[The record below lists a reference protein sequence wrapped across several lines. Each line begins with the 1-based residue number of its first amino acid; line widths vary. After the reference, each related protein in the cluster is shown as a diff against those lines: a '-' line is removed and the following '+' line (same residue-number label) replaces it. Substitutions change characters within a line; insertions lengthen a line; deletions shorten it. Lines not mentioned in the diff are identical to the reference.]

1 MTPRTIEKFFRVLAR
16 EYDAA
21 ATIIVTG
28 AAAGSLFGHI
38 RPSQD
43 IDFGVVLGHS
53 TIQWERFQEAVTR
66 TVQQTGIQVNFTED
80 IDRWNSIVLLDYR
93 RHTMPYRRFGRL
105 AVRLLAPAHWAI
117 GKLTRYFDLDV
128 DDLVRVLRRTHVP
141 VVSTVRLWGKAL
153 RESPR
158 STAVIQ
164 FRNQVEHFLKTYGR
178 QVWGPRFDAEAALAQ
193 FYHAAGLRATSRS
206 KSTR

>member
-21 ATIIVTG
+21 VTIIVTG

-43 IDFGVVLGHS
+43 IDFGLVLGHS
-53 TIQWERFQEAVTR
+53 ARQWERFQEAVSR

-80 IDRWNSIVLLDYR
+80 IDRWNSIALLDYR
-93 RHTMPYRRFGRL
+93 RHTMPYRRFGQL
-105 AVRLLAPAHWAI
+105 IVRLLAPAHWAI

-128 DDLVRVLRRTHVP
+128 DDLVHVLRRTRVP
-141 VVSTVRLWGKAL
+141 AASTVRLWGKAL

-178 QVWGPRFDAEAALAQ
+178 QVWGPSFDAETALAQ
-193 FYHAAGLRATSRS
+193 FYHAAGLRATSRRS
-206 KSTR
+206 RR